1 MDNQITISKKR
12 DNWIIRTLK
21 SIGNFF
27 KLACKNKKALAG
39 FIIMAFFLFM
49 VIVLV
54 WVFPYDP
61 TPDPLNI
68 FAAPSAEHW
77 FGTDE
82 LGRDLFRRMIAGS
95 PSIISIAFLTG
106 LFTVVFGVVIGMVAG
121 LVGGIVDRF
130 LNFCT
135 NLFLT
140 VPSFP
145 IMLALAQILTIT
157 DTTLFALLLS
167 IWGWAG
173 LARAVRAQV
182 ISIKERD
189 YIQICKV
196 MNMSKAHIIFK
207 ELMPNIASYIIVNF
221 IMIMRNAITSSVGI
235 MMLGVVAYDHTNWGA
250 MLNSAQAYIQNPNA
264 IMFWL
269 TPVMFIVLF
278 QTGVILL
285 SNGLDEVLNPRLREF

>member
-1 MDNQITISKKR
+1 MMTNNIF
-12 DNWIIRTLK
+12 IRFFK

-27 KLACKNKKALAG
+27 KLSCKNKKALAG
-39 FIIMAFFLFM
+39 FIIVGFFLFM
-49 VIVLV
+49 VLVLV
-54 WVFPYDP
+54 YVFPYDS
-61 TPDPLNI
+61 TPDPLNA
-68 FAAPSAEHW
+68 FAMPSAEHW
-77 FGTDE
+77 LGTDE
-82 LGRDLFRRMIAGS
+82 LGRDLFRRIIAGS
-95 PSIISIAFLTG
+95 PSIVSIAFLTG
-106 LFTVVFGVVIGMVAG
+106 LFTVSFGVIIGMVAG
-121 LVGGIVDRF
+121 LVGGIVDKF

-157 DTTLFALLLS
+157 DTVLFSLLLS

-173 LARAVRAQV
+173 LARAVRAQI

-196 MNMSKAHIIFK
+196 MNMSKFHIIFK

-250 MLNSAQAYIQNPNA
+250 MLNSAQAYISNPNA
-264 IMFWL
+264 ILFWL
-269 TPVMFIVLF
+269 VPVLFIVLF

-285 SNGLDEVLNPRLREF
+285 SNGLDEVLNPRLREL